1 MNKNKLFLILL
12 ISGLLL
18 SACAPQAAAEANG
31 SETPVPAEEIQASQD
46 EAVSTAAGFSVV
58 DALGRE
64 VAFSDYPTQIVI
76 AGKLRP
82 MILDFL
88 YLFKSSP
95 DKVLAI
101 EAGGQG
107 SQNFL
112 ELLDE
117 NIESKFSLEKGATA
131 EQIAPLEPDLVI
143 LKTSMKESVGDQLE
157 TIGIPVIYVDF
168 EDVEQT
174 YRDLRILGTVLGESE
189 RAEELVARYQD
200 LYAEFKGYVST
211 DAEGQSVVLM
221 QVSDSDNQYAY
232 EVPSTAYLQTFMVA
246 DAGGQVMWED
256 AAQAGG
262 WNEVNLEQ
270 VNVWNPD
277 TIFVINYQGNAVS
290 IIDDLKAAQ
299 PFASLK
305 AAVNSRVLAFPYDYI
320 SWDQPD
326 SRWILGYSW
335 LVYQLNP
342 GAVERAR
349 MLQEVT
355 DFYQYF
361 YGLDQQQVEENILP
375 KVENYY

>member
-1 MNKNKLFLILL
+1 MKNTKKLL
-12 ISGLLL
+12 SLLL
-18 SACAPQAAAEANG
+18 VVLLFSACATQKADQKPPSQPEVVETSSDESVSAE
-31 SETPVPAEEIQASQD
+31 
-46 EAVSTAAGFSVV
+46 AGFSVV

-64 VAFSDYPTQIVI
+64 VSFTEYPSKIVV

-88 YLFKSSP
+88 YLFESSP
-95 DKVLAI
+95 EKILAV

-117 NIESKFSLEKGATA
+117 NVESKFSLEKGATA

-143 LKTSMKESVGDQLE
+143 LKSSMKESVGDQLE

-168 EDVEQT
+168 EDMEQT
-174 YRDLRILGTVLGESE
+174 YRDVRILGTVLGESG
-189 RAEELVARYQD
+189 RAEELVAKYEE
-200 LYAEFKGYVST
+200 LYAEFKGYVSADT
-211 DAEGQSVVLM
+211 EGKNVVLI

-232 EVPSTAYLQTFMVA
+232 EVPSVAYLQTYMVA
-246 DAGGQVMWED
+246 DAGGQVMWAD

-270 VNVWNPD
+270 VNVWDPD
-277 TIFVINYQGNAVS
+277 TIIVINYQGNAEN
-290 IIDDLKAAQ
+290 IISDLEASQ
-299 PFASLK
+299 PFSSLK
-305 AAVNSRVLAFPYDYI
+305 AVANDRVLAFPYDYI

-342 GAVERAR
+342 NAIGQDR
-349 MLQEVT
+349 MLQEVN
-355 DFYQYF
+355 DFYQFF

-375 KVENYY
+375 KIQKYY